1 MLRARLAALS
11 MLGSVVA
18 APAGAYVLWG
28 LGVGLLVAAGCLF
41 VAALLL
47 GWGIEP
53 SRGGN

>member
-28 LGVGLLVAAGCLF
+28 LGVGLLAAAGSLF

-47 GWGIEP
+47 GWGVEP

>member
-18 APAGAYVLWG
+18 APAGACVLWG

-47 GWGIEP
+47 GWGVEP
-53 SRGGN
+53 PRGGN